1 MKLKIVYGAPCSGK
15 STFVRNNIG
24 ENDIV
29 YDYDEI
35 TRAITYGAQHLSKR
49 DLTHQ
54 YVLDFRLAMI
64 RRFRSEQ
71 QIENAWV
78 ISSFLTD
85 SFKSFIADLDPEYI
99 QMETSQEECL
109 SRLETDEMRPDKE
122 DWREK
127 INEWFLT
134 YGGDKPV
141 NKGLREKLTENR
153 QFRTIGSVDMPKKEN
168 RFGSEYYVE
177 GYATTFQPYVLYE
190 DENGP
195 VYELFTKE
203 CFIGTDMGDIIF
215 QYNHEGKV
223 YARQS
228 NGTLAIEIDDH
239 GMKIMADLSKSQ
251 SARDLYEEIQNG
263 LTTKMSWGFRLGEYE
278 YNKETRTITHKSV
291 KKIYDV
297 SAVSIPANDG
307 TEISARSLVDGEI
320 QKIMEES
327 QKRDALLLS
336 LEIELEG
343 VK

>member
-1 MKLKIVYGAPCSGK
+1 MCQAVERDHSHRDQRLRHKGLRRPVQIALEK
-15 STFVRNNIG
+15 
-24 ENDIV
+24 D
-29 YDYDEI
+29 DE
-35 TRAITYGAQHLSKR
+35 
-49 DLTHQ
+49 
-54 YVLDFRLAMI
+54 
-64 RRFRSEQ
+64 
-71 QIENAWV
+71 
-78 ISSFLTD
+78 
-85 SFKSFIADLDPEYI
+85 
-99 QMETSQEECL
+99 
-109 SRLETDEMRPDKE
+109 RPDKE
-122 DWREK
+122 AWKAK
-127 INEWFLT
+127 IAEWFQR
-134 YGGDKPV
+134 YGEDKPV
-141 NKGLREKLTENR
+141 SKALKEKLIENR
-153 QFRTIGSVDMPKKEN
+153 QFRVMGSVELPKTEN

-190 DENGP
+190 DEDGP

-223 YARQS
+223 YARLS
-228 NGTLAIEIDDH
+228 NGTMVIEIDDH
-239 GMKIMADLSKSQ
+239 GMKVYADLSKSQ

-320 QKIMEES
+320 RKIMEES

>member
-1 MKLKIVYGAPCSGK
+1 MSKALK
-15 STFVRNNIG
+15 
-24 ENDIV
+24 
-29 YDYDEI
+29 
-35 TRAITYGAQHLSKR
+35 
-49 DLTHQ
+49 
-54 YVLDFRLAMI
+54 
-64 RRFRSEQ
+64 
-71 QIENAWV
+71 
-78 ISSFLTD
+78 
-85 SFKSFIADLDPEYI
+85 
-99 QMETSQEECL
+99 
-109 SRLETDEMRPDKE
+109 
-122 DWREK
+122 
-127 INEWFLT
+127 
-134 YGGDKPV
+134 
-141 NKGLREKLTENR
+141 EKLIENR
-153 QFRTIGSVDMPKKEN
+153 QFRVMGSVELPKTEN

-190 DENGP
+190 DEDGP

-203 CFIGTDMGDIIF
+203 CFIDTDMGDIIF

-223 YARQS
+223 YARLS
-228 NGTLAIEIDDH
+228 NGTMVIEIDDH
-239 GMKIMADLSKSQ
+239 GMKVYADLSKSQ